1 MAGDPGSLVNRP
13 VAVLTRVVAVV
24 GVVVVLAL
32 AAFGFGGRSGP
43 ATTAIAPTRDVVL
56 VSVPGLRWQDLD
68 AAETPHLD
76 QLLGASAL
84 LSVRALGPETS
95 RTEAYLSLNAG
106 NRVAADGVDAV
117 VRDERCVPDLVDA
130 AAESADDDLN
140 GAEPGAFGEALADA
154 GIHTTVVGG
163 PSAIASLMDRQ
174 GCVGTYTTDL
184 AGGELPAGV
193 VLVEFDGLDVDG
205 PASERLAVIERI
217 DAQLGSLVMPG
228 GAAVLLVAVNAV
240 DDRAEVTVTGLR
252 IGSQVQALTSPTTR
266 RAGYVTLPDVAPTVL
281 EMVGLPVPD
290 SMNGTPMAIA
300 AAHDDGL
307 PERTSTLADLV
318 ERVAFRDRA
327 VGPVSVVMVV
337 LLVLCAA
344 AAIGRRARLARM
356 LAPIVV
362 AYPTLT
368 FLLGL
373 TPYHHLPLD
382 FVVVMVPVTAAFA
395 AAVATSVLSSR
406 GSWVP
411 TAALAGVLW
420 LVQVGDIVTGGR
432 LQINTPLGYT
442 PTIAGRFQG
451 YGNLSFG
458 LVAASAV
465 VVAVLAAWAVPA
477 RRGWVLGIAAWVG
490 AVTLV
495 ADAAPRYG
503 SDVGGTL
510 AIIPG
515 FVVLL
520 TVLAGRRIGWR
531 RVLAAGVGTVVLVA
545 VLAAADL
552 TRPASSR
559 THLGRFA
566 DDLLHGDG
574 GLVIRRK
581 MRGNLA
587 ILTSSVWSVVL
598 LLLLVG
604 IAWFAWRRRET
615 LMDALRDRAT
625 TRAFLAGFVTVA
637 VLGFALNDSG
647 IAVPAVMLV
656 AGVPWLVSSLVPV
669 VRRARP

>member
-1 MAGDPGSLVNRP
+1 MADDPGSPVNRP
-13 VAVLTRVVAVV
+13 VPAFTRMIALI

-32 AAFGFGGRSGP
+32 GVFGFGGRSGP
-43 ATTAIAPTRDVVL
+43 STTVVASSRDVVL
-56 VSVPGLRWQDLD
+56 VSVPGLRWQDLE
-68 AAETPHLD
+68 AADTPHLD
-76 QLLGASAL
+76 QLVGASAL
-84 LSVRALGPETS
+84 MSVRALGPETS

-117 VRDERCVPDLVDA
+117 VSGGRCVPELVDA

-140 GAEPGAFGEALADA
+140 GAEPGAFGDALAAA
-154 GIHTTVVGG
+154 GLHTTVVGG
-163 PSAIASLMDRQ
+163 PSAIASLMDRE
-174 GCVGTYTTDL
+174 GCVGTYTADRP
-184 AGGELPAGV
+184 AGPLPAGV
-193 VLVEFDGLDVDG
+193 VLVEFDGLDADG
-205 PASERLAVIERI
+205 TASDRLAVLERI
-217 DAQLGSLVMPG
+217 DAAVGSLVMPE
-228 GAAVLLVAVNAV
+228 GAAALLVAVNAV
-240 DDRAEVTVTGLR
+240 DDRAEVTVAGLR
-252 IGSQVQALTSPTTR
+252 IGAPVAALTSPTTR
-266 RAGYVTLPDVAPTVL
+266 RAGYVTLPDIAPTVL
-281 EMVGLPVPD
+281 EMVGLAVPD

-300 AAHDDGL
+300 SVPDDGL
-307 PERTSTLADLV
+307 VERTSTLADLA

-344 AAIGRRARLARM
+344 AFVGRRARLARL

-382 FVVVMVPVTAAFA
+382 FVVVMVPVTAAFT
-395 AAVATSVLSSR
+395 AAVVTSALSSR
-406 GSWVP
+406 GPWVP
-411 TAALAGVLW
+411 TAALAGALW

-465 VVAVLAAWAVPA
+465 VVAVLAAWIVPA
-477 RRGWVLGIAAWVG
+477 RRWWVLGTAAWVG

-520 TVLAGRRIGWR
+520 TVLAGRHIGWR
-531 RVLAAGVGTVVLVA
+531 RLVAAGAGTVVLVA

-604 IAWFAWRRRET
+604 IGWSAWRRRAVLT
-615 LMDALRDRAT
+615 DALRDRPT